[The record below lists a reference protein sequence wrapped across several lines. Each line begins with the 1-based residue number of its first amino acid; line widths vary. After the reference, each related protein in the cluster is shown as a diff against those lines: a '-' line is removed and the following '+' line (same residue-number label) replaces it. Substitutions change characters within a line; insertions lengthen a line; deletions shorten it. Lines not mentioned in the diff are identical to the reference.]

1 MPGGFTRVV
10 EDFVCAHCGNS
21 VLGDGYTNHCPACL
35 YSLHVDVDPGD
46 RACPC
51 RGLMKPS
58 GVTSRGGKWIVV
70 HRCLECRAVRFNKAS
85 KGDSMERIL
94 ELAQNPCAL

>member
-1 MPGGFTRVV
+1 
-10 EDFVCAHCGNS
+10 
-21 VLGDGYTNHCPACL
+21 
-35 YSLHVDVDPGD
+35 
-46 RACPC
+46 
-51 RGLMKPS
+51 MKPS